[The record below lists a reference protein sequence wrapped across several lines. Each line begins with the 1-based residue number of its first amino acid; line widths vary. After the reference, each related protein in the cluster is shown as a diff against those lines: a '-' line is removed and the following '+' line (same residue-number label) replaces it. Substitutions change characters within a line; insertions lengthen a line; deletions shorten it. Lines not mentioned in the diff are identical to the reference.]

1 MSPGAGLVLVKVGG
15 AKSVLMFASPASP
28 AQADRR
34 QSVTQGY
41 TPPGV
46 HTALATPAPPR
57 GFNTTHKLT
66 KRSFEMATS
75 CILSHFG

>member
-15 AKSVLMFASPASP
+15 AKSVLMFPS
-28 AQADRR
+28 QADRR
-34 QSVTQGY
+34 QTHLTQGY